1 MNMKTFRRP
10 LAIAALAIG
19 GFFVLTAESCQDDQA
34 PQPTANQR
42 EQAAQAS
49 ITAEAQQTVGMPN
62 IINFNQKKQ
71 LKAIIE
77 AFDQPNLITYSYV
90 MSMTG
95 KAVPLCRS
103 QGYGFN
109 EATQFT
115 NPLAI
120 EWREGHGNDTSW
132 ASGVVGQADPTG
144 LYSPTS
150 SAGTLLMCLTTAGK
164 VLPVRSEPD
173 ILTLP
178 VPYDQLDRT
187 GM

>member
-1 MNMKTFRRP
+1 MNLKTFRRP
-10 LAIAALAIG
+10 LAVAALLTA
-19 GFFVLTAESCQDDQA
+19 GFFVLTAESCDDQ
-34 PQPTANQR
+34 PQPTANQV
-42 EQAAQAS
+42 EQRAQAQLTRES
-49 ITAEAQQTVGMPN
+49 QMTVGMP
-62 IINFNQKKQ
+62 IITNFNQKKQ

-77 AFDQPNLITYSYV
+77 AFDEPNLVTYSYV
-90 MSMTG
+90 MSMMG
-95 KAVPLCRS
+95 KAIPLCRS

-115 NPLAI
+115 NPMQI
-120 EWREGHGNDTSW
+120 EWRQGEGSGSSI

>member
-1 MNMKTFRRP
+1 MKKLYRRP
-10 LAIAALAIG
+10 LAVAALAIG
-19 GFFVLTAESCQDDQA
+19 AFFVLTSESCDNTA
-34 PQPTANQR
+34 PPTANQR
-42 EQAAQAS
+42 EQRAQAQIS
-49 ITAEAQQTVGMPN
+49 AESQATVGMPN
-62 IINFNQKKQ
+62 ITNFNQKKQ

-90 MSMTG
+90 MSMSG

-109 EATQFT
+109 EATQYT
-115 NPLAI
+115 NPLQI
-120 EWREGHGNDTSW
+120 EWRESGATGI
-132 ASGVVGQADPTG
+132 ASGVLGQADPTG

-150 SAGTLLMCLTTAGK
+150 SAGTLLMCLTNAGK
-164 VLPVRSEPD
+164 VLPVRSEPE

-178 VPYDQLDRT
+178 VPYEQLDRT

>member
-1 MNMKTFRRP
+1 MKNARNRL
-10 LAIAALAIG
+10 LAVSAISLAC
-19 GFFVLTAESCQDDQA
+19 FFALTAESCDGSQ
-34 PQPTANQR
+34 PPTANQR
-42 EQAAQAS
+42 EQAAQAQL
-49 ITAEAQQTVGMPN
+49 TAESQMTVGMP
-62 IINFNQKKQ
+62 IITNFNQKKQ

-90 MSMTG
+90 MSMSG

-115 NPLAI
+115 NPQQI
-120 EWREGHGNDTSW
+120 EWRESGQSGL

-144 LYSPTS
+144 LYAPATS
-150 SAGTLLMCLTTAGK
+150 EGTLLMCLTTAGK
-164 VLPVRSEPD
+164 VLPVRSEPSV
-173 ILTLP
+173 LTLP
-178 VPYDQLDRT
+178 VPYEQLDRT

>member
-1 MNMKTFRRP
+1 MNLKHYRRP
-10 LAIAALAIG
+10 LAVAALAVG
-19 GFFVLTAESCQDDQA
+19 AFFVLTAESCDGSQ
-34 PQPTANQR
+34 QPTANQR
-42 EQAAQAS
+42 EHAAQARIS
-49 ITAEAQQTVGMPN
+49 AESMATVGMPN

-90 MSMTG
+90 VNMSG

-109 EATQFT
+109 EGTQYT
-115 NPLAI
+115 NPLQS
-120 EWREGHGNDTSW
+120 EWKTLGTNGVASAVVSQPDP
-132 ASGVVGQADPTG
+132 SGV
-144 LYSPTS
+144 YSPATS
-150 SAGTLLMCLTTAGK
+150 EGTLLMCLTKDGK
-164 VLPVRSEPD
+164 VLPVRSEPS

-178 VPYDQLDRT
+178 VPFEQLDRT